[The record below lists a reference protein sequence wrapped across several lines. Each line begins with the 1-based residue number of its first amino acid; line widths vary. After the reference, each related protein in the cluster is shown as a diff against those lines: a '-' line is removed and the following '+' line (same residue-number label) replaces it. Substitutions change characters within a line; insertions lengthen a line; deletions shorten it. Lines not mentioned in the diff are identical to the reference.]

1 MEGIS
6 LGYYAEAKQL
16 EMEVKSLKER
26 IAELEKEKEE
36 LQKKLDDYRWS
47 KSNEIDDSWKKVHEM
62 GM

>member
-1 MEGIS
+1 MENIS
-6 LGYYAEAKQL
+6 LNYYAEAKNL
-16 EMEVKSLKER
+16 EIEVKSLKER

-47 KSNEIDDSWKKVHEM
+47 ETNRLNDSWKVVHEM

>member
-16 EMEVKSLKER
+16 EMKVKSLKER

-36 LQKKLDDYRWS
+36 LQKKVDDYRWS
-47 KSNEIDDSWKKVHEM
+47 KTNEIDDS
-62 GM
+62 